1 MSKFDDVL
9 KRISEALPTT
19 PAQPQQ
25 QQAAGQP
32 VQQQP
37 KPGTPQPPKP
47 VLNPTQQQ
55 EVEKIADQL
64 AKINDPNKIKE
75 ILATIMQGVTHPQNG
90 VGTQTKAV

>member
-25 QQAAGQP
+25 PATAAAAG
-32 VQQQP
+32 QQP
-37 KPGTPQPPKP
+37 KPTTPQQPKP
-47 VLNPTQQQ
+47 ILNPTQQQ

-64 AKINDPNKIKE
+64 AKINDPKQIKD
-75 ILATIMQGVTHPQNG
+75 ILATIMQGVTHSQNG
-90 VGTQTKAV
+90 VGAQTKAV